1 MKTAAAYI
9 RVSTEDQVEYSPDSQ
24 LKAIRDYARKND
36 MILPEEFIFV
46 DEGISGRK
54 AAKRPEFMKMIGTAK
69 IKPKQFDVILL
80 WKFSRFARNRED
92 SIVYKSML
100 RKQCGIEVI
109 SISEQLGEDKTSIL
123 IEALIEAM
131 DEYYSINLAEEVRR
145 GMTEKAQRG
154 EVVSTP
160 PFGYDVKDN
169 VFVPNPE
176 TAPIVKMIFNKYL
189 SGRGCLEIAK
199 ELNTMGIRTKYGNKW
214 ENRGVEYVLRNVVY
228 TGKLTWTPVKSKTRD
243 YKNEATIITQ
253 SFDHK
258 ESGNAYYLR
267 DKNSGKYLTVS
278 NTYTLSMSNFSSS
291 LSQEWKFNKSGSYYK
306 ITSNEYPSYYL
317 SINSNSTGSYKS
329 IELSKSNT
337 AFDQTYWIFNVNS
350 NDSYRVQSLYND
362 TRYSSN
368 VFLANINGQIKAKA
382 SSYPD
387 NSIEWVLEEKNEI
400 SEKEISIINMKT
412 GRYIDYGN
420 GNVSLTSQFIDNDRL
435 KWRLIYTGNDEYII
449 KVYANPFEMKC
460 NNYNEKIFVDI
471 PNGSVHWKFKQLQ
484 DGSYTILNSADTSKG
499 FSPSDKSQTYVRYGA
514 VPSTYNQITELQKW
528 FILPA

>member
-176 TAPIVKMIFNKYL
+176 TAPVVKMIFNKYL

-214 ENRGVEYVLRNVVY
+214 ENRGVEYVLRKGVY
-228 TGKLTWTPVKSKTRD
+228 TGKLTWTPVKSQTRD
-243 YKNEATIITQ
+243 SKTEATIITQ
-253 SFDHK
+253 GKHEPIIEQEIFDKVQKMILEKKKLFPKH
-258 ESGNAYYLR
+258 SR
-267 DKNSGKYLTVS
+267 QS
-278 NTYTLSMSNFSSS
+278 
-291 LSQEWKFNKSGSYYK
+291 
-306 ITSNEYPSYYL
+306 SNEFMLKGFLKCSNCGGALVYALNDRVQCNRYSKGTCEVSHSASL
-317 SINSNSTGSYKS
+317 IKLNASVINALKSDLETQNFNIYNIKSAEEQKGSDITPMLIEKEKKKLERIKEAYAAGIDTLEEYRSNKEKILKAIEELEKNKKSSVITKEDMHKKLIATIRQSLDILEDPNCSESLKNITLRSFVRQIVYAKKTQS
-329 IELSKSNT
+329 IE
-337 AFDQTYWIFNVNS
+337 I
-350 NDSYRVQSLYND
+350 LYQ
-362 TRYSSN
+362 
-368 VFLANINGQIKAKA
+368 V
-382 SSYPD
+382 
-387 NSIEWVLEEKNEI
+387 
-400 SEKEISIINMKT
+400 
-412 GRYIDYGN
+412 
-420 GNVSLTSQFIDNDRL
+420 
-435 KWRLIYTGNDEYII
+435 
-449 KVYANPFEMKC
+449 
-460 NNYNEKIFVDI
+460 
-471 PNGSVHWKFKQLQ
+471 
-484 DGSYTILNSADTSKG
+484 
-499 FSPSDKSQTYVRYGA
+499 
-514 VPSTYNQITELQKW
+514 
-528 FILPA
+528 

>member
-92 SIVYKSML
+92 SIIYKSML

-253 SFDHK
+253 GKHEPIIEQEIFDKVQEMILEKKKLFPKHSRQSSNEFMLKGFLKCSNCGGALVYALNDRVQCNRYSKGTCEVSHSASLSKLNASVINALKSDLETQNFNIYNIKSAEEQKGSDITPMLIEK
-258 ESGNAYYLR
+258 EKKKLERIKEAYAAGIDTLEEYCSNKEKILKAIEEL
-267 DKNSGKYLTVS
+267 DKNKKSSVITKEDMHKKLSATIRQS
-278 NTYTLSMSNFSSS
+278 LDILEDPNCSESLKNITLRSFVR
-291 LSQEWKFNKSGSYYK
+291 QIVYAKK
-306 ITSNEYPSYYL
+306 TQ
-317 SINSNSTGSYKS
+317 S
-329 IELSKSNT
+329 IE
-337 AFDQTYWIFNVNS
+337 I
-350 NDSYRVQSLYND
+350 LYQ
-362 TRYSSN
+362 
-368 VFLANINGQIKAKA
+368 V
-382 SSYPD
+382 
-387 NSIEWVLEEKNEI
+387 
-400 SEKEISIINMKT
+400 
-412 GRYIDYGN
+412 
-420 GNVSLTSQFIDNDRL
+420 
-435 KWRLIYTGNDEYII
+435 
-449 KVYANPFEMKC
+449 
-460 NNYNEKIFVDI
+460 
-471 PNGSVHWKFKQLQ
+471 
-484 DGSYTILNSADTSKG
+484 
-499 FSPSDKSQTYVRYGA
+499 
-514 VPSTYNQITELQKW
+514 
-528 FILPA
+528 

>member
-176 TAPIVKMIFNKYL
+176 TAPVVKMIFNKYL

-253 SFDHK
+253 GKHEPIIEQEIFDKVQKMILEKKKLFPKHSRQSSNEFMLKGFLKCSNCGGALVYALNDRVQCNRYSKGTCEVSHSASLIKLNASVINALKSDLETQNFNIYNIKSAEEQKGSDITPMLIEKEKKKLERIKEAYAAGIDTLEEYRSNKEKILKAIEELEKNKKSSVITKEDMHK
-258 ESGNAYYLR
+258 KLIATIRQSLDILE
-267 DKNSGKYLTVS
+267 DP
-278 NTYTLSMSNFSSS
+278 NFSES
-291 LSQEWKFNKSGSYYK
+291 LKN
-306 ITSNEYPSYYL
+306 ITLRSFVRQIVYAKK
-317 SINSNSTGSYKS
+317 TQS
-329 IELSKSNT
+329 IE
-337 AFDQTYWIFNVNS
+337 I
-350 NDSYRVQSLYND
+350 LYQ
-362 TRYSSN
+362 
-368 VFLANINGQIKAKA
+368 V
-382 SSYPD
+382 
-387 NSIEWVLEEKNEI
+387 
-400 SEKEISIINMKT
+400 
-412 GRYIDYGN
+412 
-420 GNVSLTSQFIDNDRL
+420 
-435 KWRLIYTGNDEYII
+435 
-449 KVYANPFEMKC
+449 
-460 NNYNEKIFVDI
+460 
-471 PNGSVHWKFKQLQ
+471 
-484 DGSYTILNSADTSKG
+484 
-499 FSPSDKSQTYVRYGA
+499 
-514 VPSTYNQITELQKW
+514 
-528 FILPA
+528 